1 MRRDRNG
8 KVRNK
13 DIFVWRYTISRG
25 DYYMGND
32 FYSFHETEE
41 DAMYYYNLSIL
52 HGSDASLPTK
62 MKLKDAVNTMSA
74 KDYIKFSGLK

>member
-13 DIFVWRYTISRG
+13 DIYVWRYTISQG

-41 DAMYYYNLSIL
+41 DAMYYYRLSIL

-74 KDYIKFSGLK
+74 KDYIEFAGL